1 VDLVDA
7 SLPRTEEAPV
17 EGRPRIPLVVK
28 LLSTAFV
35 CVLVPS
41 YWVTYTP
48 WNFLFLCDV
57 ALLLAL
63 AALWLEDPLL
73 ASIPAVG
80 VTLPQFLW
88 LLDFLAGGRLVG
100 MAAYMFDSKYPPFV
114 RALSLFHGWLPFFL
128 LWLVRRLG
136 YDRRALLAQTL
147 MTWALLL
154 ISYFFAPA
162 PPPPPDK
169 PTAAVNINYVHGLSS
184 EKPQTW
190 MPPWLWLATLMIGLP
205 VCVYLPTHLVLRRA
219 FPRREIP
226 PRRSDGAG
234 SVG

>member
-1 VDLVDA
+1 L
-7 SLPRTEEAPV
+7 

-28 LLSTAFV
+28 LLYTAFV

-57 ALLLAL
+57 ALLMTLV
-63 AALWLEDPLL
+63 ALWREDPLL

-80 VTLPQFLW
+80 ITLPQFLW

-100 MAAYMFDSKYPPFV
+100 MTTYMFDAKYPLFV
-114 RALSLFHGWLPFFL
+114 RALSLFHGWLPLFL
-128 LWLVRRLG
+128 LWLVWRLG
-136 YDRRALLAQTL
+136 YDRRALLAQTVL
-147 MTWALLL
+147 TWVLLL
-154 ISYFFAPA
+154 ISFFCAPA
-162 PPPPPDK
+162 
-169 PTAAVNINYVHGLSS
+169 ALNINYVHGLGS
-184 EKPQTW
+184 ESPQTW

-219 FPRREIP
+219 FPQREIS
-226 PRRSDGAG
+226 PRRGDGAG
-234 SVG
+234 TR